1 MRILS
6 STEVKK
12 LYLLLRAV
20 DSKSAEERLH
30 KEQHGAN
37 FLSFISEKLSPV
49 PGTSLVWTW
58 NKRLD
63 QIWNEVDA
71 VINFAA
77 TTNFDERYDVA
88 LGINTMGALHLLN
101 FVKKSYVCGEDGGLI
116 KEKPFRLGTAK
127 KSTKVTD
134 IGMEKKLVEEKLRN
148 LHSEHA
154 EESVVT
160 TYMKDYGIKRARMHG
175 WPNTYVFTKA
185 MGEMLLVHHNRDTVP
200 LVILRPTMVTSTY
213 QEPFPGWIE
222 GVRTIDGVAVGYA
235 KGKLKAFPFNPK
247 LTVDVIPA
255 DMVINAL
262 IMAMVEYAN
271 RSTPSEIIY
280 HVGSSLRNPFKFS
293 KFQELGIRYF
303 VQNPLIDKDGKPIKV
318 GKVTTF
324 SSMASFRIYMAIRY
338 SLALKV
344 FHLAINTV
352 LFQKSYKDK
361 YIALERKLKRGMRL
375 ADLYEPYVFF
385 KGIFDDANS
394 EKLQIAASKTCQNNA
409 SILTPRV
416 IGKALFD
423 VLREQHGANFL
434 SFISEKLSPVPGD
447 ISCVDL
453 GIRDSLLK
461 DQIWNEVD
469 AVINFAA
476 TTNFDERYD
485 VALGINTMGA
495 LHLLNFVKKCN
506 HVKVLG
512 HLSTAYVCGEDGGLI
527 KEKPFRLGTAKKS
540 TKVTDIGMEKKLV
553 EEKLTNLHSEHAEE
567 SVVTTYMKDYGIKRA
582 RMHGWPNTYV
592 FTKAMGEMLL
602 VHHNRDTVPLV
613 ILRPTMVTST
623 YQEPF
628 PGWLEGVRTIDGVA
642 VGYAK
647 GKLKAFPFNPKL
659 TVDVIPAD
667 MVINALIMAMVE
679 YANQSTPSEIIYH
692 VGSSLRNPFKFSNFT
707 ELIHRYFAQNPLID
721 KDGKPIKVGK
731 LTAFS
736 SMAIFRI
743 YMAIRY
749 SLALKVFHLAIST
762 VLFQKSWKDKYIA
775 LERNLKRAMRLAELY
790 EPYVFFKGIFDD
802 ANSEKLQIADLLRI
816 LTSIIG
822 KLT

>member
-175 WPNTYVFTKA
+175 WPNTYA